1 MEIKIPNLGDGIDS
15 ATVISILVK
24 PGESVSKDQ
33 TLLELETDKAVAPVP
48 APADGQIETIVINEG
63 DILKTGSLVGNYS
76 GDNSTEIKSS
86 DSPQAVNPQQ
96 VTAPV
101 QPIQPIPVQQPSVA
115 PITQVAPVGISGII
129 PPCSPSLKKLAHR
142 IGLDLSRITP
152 TGKGGRLTDQDV
164 FNYIQYLQTLA
175 LNPQQNTAAEVVE
188 TKPVRKPLPDFS
200 KFGPI
205 EIKKLSSLRQK
216 ISEKMEECWTT
227 IPHVTQQQSVNITE
241 LMSLRKKYNPKYKK
255 KNTKITLTVFAIKAV
270 QKALEEFPQFNAS
283 YDQEKNELIQKNYYH
298 IGIAVDTDSGLI
310 VPVIKD
316 VDKKSILELCQDL
329 DVVAEKARNRTLS
342 MEDLSGSTFTISNL
356 GGLGVG
362 AFTPIVNA
370 PEVAILGISAGE
382 WVPTFNEKGDL
393 DKKLA
398 MPICLSYDHRVIDG
412 ADGARFISKVQ
423 SEFEQ
428 FSEDLLKEI

>member
-1 MEIKIPNLGDGIDS
+1 MEINIPNLGEGIES
-15 ATVISILVK
+15 ATVISILVAN
-24 PGESVSKDQ
+24 GDSVSKDQ

-48 APADGQIETIVINEG
+48 APADGTISSIIIKEG
-63 DILKTGSLVGNYS
+63 DVLKTGSLIGHYEGGS
-76 GDNSTEIKSS
+76 ESS
-86 DSPQAVNPQQ
+86 SQPTAPESNQAAPAPQVTPPTTAIQQQQQ
-96 VTAPV
+96 VAVPVV
-101 QPIQPIPVQQPSVA
+101 QPVSQ
-115 PITQVAPVGISGII
+115 SGVI
-129 PPCSPSLKKLAHR
+129 PPCSPSLKKLALR
-142 IGLDLSRITP
+142 IGLDLSRINP
-152 TGKGGRLTDQDV
+152 TGKNGRLTDQDV
-164 FNYIQYLQTLA
+164 FNYVQYLQTLA
-175 LNPQQNTAAEVVE
+175 LNPQGSMPAEVVE
-188 TKPVRKPLPDFS
+188 TKPKRKPLPDFS

-205 EIKKLSSLRQK
+205 EVKKLSSLRQK

-241 LMSLRKKYNPKYKK
+241 LMALRKKYNPKYQT

-270 QKALEEFPQFNAS
+270 QKALEEFPHFNAS
-283 YDQEKNELIQKNYYH
+283 FDQEKNELIQKNYYH
-298 IGIAVDTDSGLI
+298 IGIAVDTESGLI

-316 VDKKSILELCQDL
+316 VDKKSVLELCQDL
-329 DVVAEKARNRTLS
+329 DNIAEKARNRSLS

-382 WVPTFNEKGDL
+382 WVPTFNKKGDL
-393 DKKLA
+393 DKKLS

-412 ADGARFISKVQ
+412 ADGARFINKVK

-428 FSEDLLKEI
+428 FSEEHLKEL